1 MMFHDVLCCAEF
13 PGEKW
18 LDPTAKGSKGV
29 FQPVNVSDSP
39 VIRGHSHH
47 WNPLDTTNKASN
59 KHQAPEFHWGFWRTN
74 MIMISHIVYNQRY
87 THTYIHILI
96 YNISILEVCF
106 GHCGDTSINYMI
118 SRSLRRS
125 SLHPHGEPSS
135 ADFEGLSQSV
145 MLCYYCYFHSFSPIS
160 RIFCLLEYIYII

>member
-1 MMFHDVLCCAEF
+1 
-13 PGEKW
+13 
-18 LDPTAKGSKGV
+18 
-29 FQPVNVSDSP
+29 
-39 VIRGHSHH
+39 
-47 WNPLDTTNKASN
+47 
-59 KHQAPEFHWGFWRTN
+59 
-74 MIMISHIVYNQRY
+74 
-87 THTYIHILI
+87 
-96 YNISILEVCF
+96 VCF

-160 RIFCLLEYIYII
+160 RDFLFARIYIYIIWYDLMLAASTKKLKAYDQVCSSFGWPHLLLYAHIWSNMIPRWRATVHLMWRASYAMHLPVGDIFSQPVCGTTLRDCVQLVSPHCTNNHYPFVTLW

>member
-1 MMFHDVLCCAEF
+1 M
-13 PGEKW
+13 
-18 LDPTAKGSKGV
+18 
-29 FQPVNVSDSP
+29 
-39 VIRGHSHH
+39 
-47 WNPLDTTNKASN
+47 
-59 KHQAPEFHWGFWRTN
+59 
-74 MIMISHIVYNQRY
+74 
-87 THTYIHILI
+87 
-96 YNISILEVCF
+96 CF

-160 RIFCLLEYIYII
+160 RIFCLLEYIYIYIIWYDLMLVASTKKLKAYDQVCSSFGWPHLLLYAHIWSNMIPRWRAMHLPVGDNFSQPVCGKTLRDWVQRVSPHCTNNHYPFVTLW